1 MALISCPKCGQLVS
15 SSAKVC
21 SNCGCD
27 IGGLE
32 KISKDFMCIFN
43 DALQRIANL
52 PIDKLVDLLVKS
64 ELVVCKYLQS
74 RYDRK
79 TAAEIFVSFVA
90 MCLASDGRLSYD
102 EYELLSNKL
111 IPGFDGFSYE
121 DCANLVQYYLN
132 NDVNVIDEVIA
143 KSTDNVK
150 EAIARLCVAIAA
162 IDGTITVDEK
172 QMCFKYF
179 VLAF

>member
-27 IGGLE
+27 IGDLE
-32 KISKDFMCIFN
+32 KVSKDFICVFN
-43 DALQRIANL
+43 DALQHIVNW
-52 PIDKLVDLLVKS
+52 PIEKLIDLLVQS
-64 ELVVCKYLQS
+64 ELVVFKYLQS
-74 RYDRK
+74 RYDKK

-90 MCLASDGRLSYD
+90 MCLASDGRFSYD
-102 EYELLSNKL
+102 EYELLSNKI

-121 DCANLVQYYLN
+121 DCVNLAQYYLN

-143 KSTDNVK
+143 NSTDNVK
-150 EAIARLCVAIAA
+150 EAIARLCIAIAA

-179 VLAF
+179 VLAI